1 MSDQPDPARRTL
13 LKAGA
18 AAAALAALPACTIE
32 ERRPVTGEARP
43 ADFDRA
49 VLDAAADIVLPSE
62 LDATQRRAATDA
74 FVRWVEGYTPVAE
87 EMHGYGYPD
96 IRYLPPDPGPN
107 WRAQLEGLD
116 LLAQHRHGA
125 RFATLDRATRAAM
138 VDETLRPLATER
150 LPAPLAAPH
159 VLLALLAHWASQP
172 DAWDLAFD
180 ARIGRNTCRALDDAV
195 RRPLPLAPR
204 SLG

>member
-1 MSDQPDPARRTL
+1 MSDALDSSRRTL

-18 AAAALAALPACTIE
+18 AAAALAALPACAVE
-32 ERRPVTGEARP
+32 ERRPASDEGRP

-49 VLDAAADIVLPSE
+49 VLDAAADLVLPSE
-62 LDATQRRAATDA
+62 LDLVQRRAATDA
-74 FVRWVEGYTPVAE
+74 FVRWVEGYGPVAE

-96 IRYLPPDPGPN
+96 VRYLPPDPAPN

-116 LLAQHRHGA
+116 LLAQRRHGA
-125 RFATLDRATRAAM
+125 RFATLDRTARTALLDD
-138 VDETLRPLATER
+138 VLRPLATDR

-159 VLLALLAHWASQP
+159 VLLALLSHWVGQA

-180 ARIGRNTCRALDDAV
+180 ARIGRNTCRPLDDAV
-195 RRPLPLAPR
+195 RQPRPLGPR